1 MNRKLHVKPGTR
13 LEDTIT
19 RNQDI
24 SILICYQDIILISM
38 VSKITKNMQGYDI
51 IKNKTNR

>member
-13 LEDTIT
+13 
-19 RNQDI
+19 NQDI
-24 SILICYQDIILISM
+24 IILICYQDIILISM

-51 IKNKTNR
+51 IKHKTNR